1 MSRWLMKYLLKDH
14 KMNLKGCSVSPI
26 PSAGRLKL
34 FFEQSIHV
42 CVENS
47 HPSGMSFC
55 SSRTGQQRAVNSQT
69 DWQADSWGGGR
80 FFLDVSEQKLTWGW
94 EELSTHAA
102 LCWERDAD
110 SSVASGFTS
119 CCHKDSRIKSS
130 RLRGVS
136 LLFWVL
142 CELLL
147 HVCTFLSVS
156 LFHFW
161 RKETGGK
168 IRRNYKS
175 KNVVKITP

>member
-1 MSRWLMKYLLKDH
+1 MSVWRI
-14 KMNLKGCSVSPI
+14 PI
-26 PSAGRLKL
+26 RLVCLSAVLARGNRGQSTPRQTGR
-34 FFEQSIHV
+34 QI
-42 CVENS
+42 VEV
-47 HPSGMSFC
+47 G
-55 SSRTGQQRAVNSQT
+55 
-69 DWQADSWGGGR
+69 AD

-175 KNVVKITP
+175 KNVVNSHHRMFTFHCCPYISVYNIEWGITGRWWSYVGVNKGLWSC